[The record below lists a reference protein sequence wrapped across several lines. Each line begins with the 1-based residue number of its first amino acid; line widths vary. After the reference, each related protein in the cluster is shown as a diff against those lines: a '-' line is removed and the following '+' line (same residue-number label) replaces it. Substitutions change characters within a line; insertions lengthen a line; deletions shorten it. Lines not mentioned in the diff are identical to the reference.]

1 MMIAQKIAGFTPGQS
16 DILRKIVGSRT
27 NAAALELSDTYHDL
41 FIKGGLKNGHDYKQL
56 EELWQK
62 LERVGPYVF
71 NKSHAVAYT
80 WLSYQTAWL
89 QAHYREEYM
98 EAVAKVEK
106 RFKN

>member
-1 MMIAQKIAGFTPGQS
+1 MCIRDSARFTPGQS
-16 DILRKIVGSRT
+16 DKLRKIVGSRT

-41 FIKGGLKNGHDYKQL
+41 FIKGGLTNGHDYKQL

-89 QAHYREEYM
+89 KAHYREEYL
-98 EAVAKVEK
+98 ECVAKVEK
-106 RFKN
+106 RFGR